1 MSATK
6 LDVLSPGAANRAQ
19 SPSAKTFRTY
29 SIHTSRGEAFTVFN
43 IVQKEIT
50 QFVDNE
56 EPRSP
61 VKAGAP
67 YVLASWQFKDTPTVI
82 YLNDEVS
89 IGADRLAIIAG
100 PCSIESREQ
109 MMETAFRVRE
119 AGAHIL
125 RGGAFKPRS
134 SPYAFQGMGE
144 EGLRLLKDAGDAAGM
159 PIITEVMDAE
169 DIPLL
174 AEHSDILQVGARNC
188 QNFSL
193 LKKLGRIN
201 RPVLLKRGMMMTI
214 EEWLLS
220 AEYILSEGNMNVIL
234 CERGIRTFET
244 ETRNTLDISAIPVLK
259 AKTHLPVIVDPS
271 HASGSWKLI
280 EPLSLAS
287 VAAGADGLMIEVHIT
302 PETALCDG
310 NQSLRPWRFAD
321 LVREVRP
328 MAGMRGRTM

>member
-6 LDVLSPGAANRAQ
+6 LDVLTPGATGRAQ
-19 SPSAKTFRTY
+19 APSAKNYRTY

-50 QFVDNE
+50 QFVENE
-56 EPRSP
+56 EPCSP

-109 MMETAFRVRE
+109 MMETAFRVKE

-144 EGLRLLKDAGDAAGM
+144 EGLRLLRDAGDAAGM

-193 LKKLGRIN
+193 LKKLGRIS

-328 MAGMRGRTM
+328 MAGIRGRTV